1 VRYLLKADR
10 VRTPD
15 PAGGDTASGDTV
27 GADTGADTIA
37 IDGDRI
43 TAVGSYADLAAGAP
57 GAEVI
62 DLPGLVLS
70 PGFIDTHVHITGN
83 GTVTA
88 PVEIQRASPETLL
101 LRAAGNAQ
109 AALAEGVTT
118 VRDLG
123 APTAVIVAFRDAATA
138 GLFPAPHI
146 LVAGAPLTRTG
157 GHGHWWGLEADTD
170 DEVRTAVRR
179 QSKAG
184 VDALKV
190 MVDGGIDLGR
200 HIPGLLYF
208 KPAELRLAV
217 EEAHDWGMRVAAH
230 CLTADGVRSAVH
242 AGVDSV
248 EHAIFYELEL
258 DDTRY
263 DRDTG
268 AMMAERG
275 IYVDPGPAF
284 AYEVFTGPGAENST
298 FAKNARLFR
307 RRLEDNARMHE
318 QQVKLVAGSDAGWFG
333 TPFGQYALIPRL
345 LVTESGLSPRAAFD
359 ACTSTAAESLGLG
372 AETGSIRPGLR
383 ADIVAL
389 DGDPVTDI
397 TAMARVRLTMVGGQI
412 RYDGR
417 SVLAR
422 GLAPLTEVSGG

>member
-1 VRYLLKADR
+1 MRYLLR
-10 VRTPD
+10 
-15 PAGGDTASGDTV
+15 AGHVVTQDGAVADTV
-27 GADTGADTIA
+27 AT
-37 IDGDRI
+37 DGDRI
-43 TAVGSYADLAAGAP
+43 TAVGSYRDLAAAAA
-57 GAEVI
+57 GAELI

-88 PVEIQRASPETLL
+88 PVEIQQATPETLL

-123 APTAVIVAFRDAATA
+123 APNSVIVPFRDAAAA
-138 GLFPAPHI
+138 GLFPSPHV

-157 GHGHWWGLEADTD
+157 GHGCWWGLEADTA
-170 DEVRTAVRR
+170 DEIRTAVRR

-184 VDALKV
+184 VNALKV

-208 KPAELRLAV
+208 KPDELRLAV
-217 EEAHDWGMRVAAH
+217 EEAHDWGLRVAAH
-230 CLTADGVRSAVH
+230 CLTAAGVRSAVH

-248 EHAIFYELEL
+248 EHAIFYELDL

-263 DRDTG
+263 DQELG

-284 AYEVFTGPGAENST
+284 AYQVFTGPGAEKSM

-307 RRLEDNARMHE
+307 RRLEDDARMHE
-318 QQVKLVAGSDAGWFG
+318 QHVKLVAGSDAGWFG
-333 TPFGQYALIPRL
+333 TPFGQYALIPQL
-345 LVTESGLSPRAAFD
+345 LADESGLTAAAAFA
-359 ACTSTAAESLGLG
+359 ACTSVAAESLGLA
-372 AETGSIRPGLR
+372 AETGTIRPGLR
-383 ADIVAL
+383 ADLVAL
-389 DGDPVTDI
+389 DGDPTADI
-397 TAMARVRLTMVGGQI
+397 TAMARVRLTMVGGQV

-422 GLAPLTEVSGG
+422 GLAPAAEVRA

>member
-1 VRYLLKADR
+1 VRYLLR
-10 VRTPD
+10 
-15 PAGGDTASGDTV
+15 AGHVVTQDGAVADTV
-27 GADTGADTIA
+27 ATH
-37 IDGDRI
+37 GDRI
-43 TAVGSYADLAAGAP
+43 TAVGSYRDLAAAAA
-57 GAEVI
+57 GAELI

-88 PVEIQRASPETLL
+88 PVEIQQATPETLL

-123 APTAVIVAFRDAATA
+123 APNSVIVPFRDAAAA
-138 GLFPAPHI
+138 GLFPSPHV

-157 GHGHWWGLEADTD
+157 GHGCWWGLEADTA
-170 DEVRTAVRR
+170 DEIRTAVRR

-184 VDALKV
+184 VNALKV

-208 KPAELRLAV
+208 KPDELRLAV
-217 EEAHDWGMRVAAH
+217 EEAHDWGLRVAAH
-230 CLTADGVRSAVH
+230 CLTAAGVRSAVH

-248 EHAIFYELEL
+248 EHAIFYELDL

-263 DRDTG
+263 DQELG

-284 AYEVFTGPGAENST
+284 AYQVFTGPGAEKSM

-307 RRLEDNARMHE
+307 RRLEDDARMHE
-318 QQVKLVAGSDAGWFG
+318 QHVKLVAGSDAGWFG
-333 TPFGQYALIPRL
+333 TPFGQYALIPQL
-345 LVTESGLSPRAAFD
+345 LADESGLTAAAAFA
-359 ACTSTAAESLGLG
+359 ACTSVAAESLGLA
-372 AETGSIRPGLR
+372 AETGTIRPGLR
-383 ADIVAL
+383 ADLVAL
-389 DGDPVTDI
+389 DGDPTADI
-397 TAMARVRLTMVGGQI
+397 TAMARVRLTMVGGQV

-422 GLAPLTEVSGG
+422 GLAPAAEVRA

>member
-1 VRYLLKADR
+1 MRYLLKAGR
-10 VRTPD
+10 VLTPD
-15 PAGGDTASGDTV
+15 AAA
-27 GADTGADTIA
+27 ADAVAT
-37 IDGDRI
+37 DGDRI
-43 TAVGSYADLAAGAP
+43 TAVGRHADLAAAAP

-62 DLPGLVLS
+62 DLSDLVLS
-70 PGFIDTHVHITGN
+70 PGFVDTHVHITGN

-109 AALAEGVTT
+109 AALAEGVTM

-123 APTAVIVAFRDAATA
+123 APNSVIVPFAAGAAA

-146 LVAGAPLTRTG
+146 LAAGAPLTRTG
-157 GHGHWWGLEADTD
+157 GHGHWWGLEADTA
-170 DEVRTAVRR
+170 DEIRIAVRR

-208 KPAELRLAV
+208 KPDELRLAV
-217 EEAHDWGMRVAAH
+217 EEAHDWGLRVAAH
-230 CLTADGVRSAVH
+230 CLTAAGVRSAVH

-263 DRDTG
+263 DEELG

-284 AYEVFTGPGAENST
+284 AYQVFTGPGAENSM

-307 RRLEDNARMHE
+307 RRLEDDARMHE
-318 QQVKLVAGSDAGWFG
+318 QRVKLVAGSDAGWFG
-333 TPFGQYALIPRL
+333 TPFGQYALIPQL
-345 LVTESGLSPRAAFD
+345 LVKHSGLTPEAAFA
-359 ACTSTAAESLGLG
+359 ACTAIAAESLGLG
-372 AETGSIRPGLR
+372 GETGAIRPGLR

-389 DGDPVTDI
+389 DGDPTADI
-397 TAMARVRLTMVGGQI
+397 AAMARVRFTMVGGEV

-422 GLAPLTEVSGG
+422 GLATAAEAGAR

>member
-1 VRYLLKADR
+1 VRYLLR
-10 VRTPD
+10 
-15 PAGGDTASGDTV
+15 AGHVVTQDGAVADTV
-27 GADTGADTIA
+27 AT
-37 IDGDRI
+37 DGDRI
-43 TAVGSYADLAAGAP
+43 TAVGSYRDLAAAAA
-57 GAEVI
+57 GAELI

-88 PVEIQRASPETLL
+88 PVEIQQATPETLL

-123 APTAVIVAFRDAATA
+123 APNSVIVPFRDAAAA
-138 GLFPAPHI
+138 GLFPSPHV

-157 GHGHWWGLEADTD
+157 GHGCWWGLEADTA
-170 DEVRTAVRR
+170 DEIRTAVRR

-184 VDALKV
+184 VNALKV

-208 KPAELRLAV
+208 KPDELRLAV
-217 EEAHDWGMRVAAH
+217 EEAHDWGLRVAAH
-230 CLTADGVRSAVH
+230 CLTAAGVRSAVH

-248 EHAIFYELEL
+248 EHAIFYELDL

-263 DRDTG
+263 DQELG

-284 AYEVFTGPGAENST
+284 AYQVFTGPGAEKSM

-307 RRLEDNARMHE
+307 RRLEDDARMHE
-318 QQVKLVAGSDAGWFG
+318 QHVKLVAGSDAGWFG
-333 TPFGQYALIPRL
+333 TPFGQYALIPQL
-345 LVTESGLSPRAAFD
+345 LADESGLTAAAAFA
-359 ACTSTAAESLGLG
+359 ACTSVAAESLGLA
-372 AETGSIRPGLR
+372 AETGTIRPGLR
-383 ADIVAL
+383 ADLVAL
-389 DGDPVTDI
+389 DGDPTADI
-397 TAMARVRLTMVGGQI
+397 TAMARVRLTMVGGQV

-422 GLAPLTEVSGG
+422 GLAPAAEVRA

>member
-1 VRYLLKADR
+1 MHVQYLLKASH
-10 VRTPD
+10 VVTPESD
-15 PAGGDTASGDTV
+15 S
-27 GADTGADTIA
+27 ADTIVV
-37 IDGDRI
+37 DRDRI
-43 TAVGSYADLAAGAP
+43 TAVGSFADLAP
-57 GAEVI
+57 GSADAEII

-83 GTVTA
+83 GTVSA
-88 PVEIQRASPETLL
+88 PIEIQQASRETLL

-123 APTAVIVAFRDAATA
+123 APNSVIVPFRDAAAA
-138 GLFPAPHI
+138 GLFPSPHV

-157 GHGHWWGLEADTD
+157 GHGHWWGLEADTA
-170 DEVRTAVRR
+170 DEIRTAVRR

-184 VDALKV
+184 VNALKV

-208 KPAELRLAV
+208 KPDELRLAV
-217 EEAHDWGMRVAAH
+217 DEAHDWGLKVAAH
-230 CLTADGVRSAVH
+230 CLTAAGVRSAVL

-248 EHAIFYELEL
+248 EHAIFYELDL

-263 DRDTG
+263 DPEIG
-268 AMMAERG
+268 AMMADRG
-275 IYVDPGPAF
+275 VYVDPGPAF
-284 AYEVFTGPGAENST
+284 AYKVFTGPGAEHSM

-307 RRLEDNARMHE
+307 RRLEDDARMHE
-318 QQVKLVAGSDAGWFG
+318 QRVPLVAGSDAGWFG
-333 TPFGQYALIPRL
+333 TPFGQYALIPQL
-345 LVTESGLSPRAAFD
+345 LVTESGLTARAAFD
-359 ACTSTAAESLGLG
+359 ACTATAAESLGLG
-372 AETGSIRPGLR
+372 RETGTIRPGMR

-389 DGDPVTDI
+389 SGDPTADI
-397 TAMARVRLTMVGGQI
+397 TAMARVQLTMVSGQV

-417 SVLAR
+417 TVLAGR
-422 GLAPLTEVSGG
+422 PATQ